1 MDERT
6 DDILREHEKRI
17 AAVEKDQ
24 AVTQESVAN
33 VRSVVDRIWSEM
45 TVGENSVASSLRRV
59 HTRLDDMM
67 TRDQHND
74 YHKPK
79 NGNGNGNGI
88 APTRQSTPDP
98 GGSWLTKPI
107 GGAPL
112 WIVIFMMLVFAMF
125 GVNTTISASGIS
137 VNSGK
142 PAVASVPY
150 PTTTTVPVSTTTTTY
165 VLTTE

>member
-17 AAVEKDQ
+17 AAVERDQ
-24 AVTQESVAN
+24 AVTQESLAN
-33 VRSVVDRIWSEM
+33 VKSGVDRIWAEM

-59 HTRLDDMM
+59 HERLDNVL

-74 YHKPK
+74 FHKPK
-79 NGNGNGNGI
+79 NGNGNGNGNG
-88 APTRQSTPDP
+88 APKPLALEP
-98 GGSWLTKPI
+98 VGSWLTKPI

-142 PAVASVPY
+142 PTVASAPY